1 MEGND
6 ACQIGRAAI
15 NPPIQPPTL
24 TAVYLL
30 SIPPQFWHGLLLFV
44 AAAVAG
50 AVNSVA
56 GGGTLLTFPTLIWL
70 GVPAKIANATST
82 AALWPGALS
91 SLWGYRSEMGG
102 SRAWLIRFGVVS
114 LAGGLLGAR
123 LLLNTRSEVFQ
134 ALVPYLILMASL
146 LFLAQEPISRWLRS
160 RQSSLVSRQS
170 GTVHRAAAITSL
182 PGTGL
187 SDAPPITS
195 SHHHVIT
202 PASLALGLFFQFAV
216 AVYGGY
222 FGAGIGILMLAALGL
237 MGMDQIHRMNGVKN
251 FAALCINGVAAAT
264 FIDGGAVDWPLALLM
279 AVGAILGGYAGAG
292 TARRLGPRTV
302 RRLIIA
308 IGLGIGLSMLLR
320 GR

>member
-1 MEGND
+1 
-6 ACQIGRAAI
+6 
-15 NPPIQPPTL
+15 
-24 TAVYLL
+24 LL
-30 SIPPQFWHGLLLFV
+30 VIPPQLWHWLVLFA

-56 GGGTLLTFPTLIWL
+56 GGGTLLTFPTLLWL

-82 AALWPGALS
+82 VALWPGALS
-91 SLWGYRSEMGG
+91 SLWGYRSEMAG
-102 SRAWLIRFGVVS
+102 SRAWLIRFGIVS

-123 LLLNTRSEVFQ
+123 LLLRTRSEVFE

-160 RQSSLVSRQS
+160 RQATDDRRQAVKANGARTAARSLDGDPVE
-170 GTVHRAAAITSL
+170 
-182 PGTGL
+182 
-187 SDAPPITS
+187 APSNPS
-195 SHHHVIT
+195 SHHPIVT
-202 PASLALGLFFQFAV
+202 PSSLALGLLFQFAV

-264 FIDGGAVDWPLALLM
+264 FIAGGAVDWPLALLM
-279 AVGAILGGYAGAG
+279 AAGAILGGYAGAG
-292 TARRLGPRTV
+292 TARRLGPRIV

-308 IGLGIGLSMLLR
+308 IGLGIGLFMLLR
-320 GR
+320 TR

>member
-6 ACQIGRAAI
+6 ACQIGRPAI
-15 NPPIQPPTL
+15 NPPNL
-24 TAVYLL
+24 TAVCFLAL
-30 SIPPQFWHGLLLFV
+30 HPPIWHTALLFA

-82 AALWPGALS
+82 VALWPGALS
-91 SLWGYRSEMGG
+91 SLWGYRSEMAG
-102 SRAWLIRFGVVS
+102 SRAWLIRFGTVS

-123 LLLNTRSEVFQ
+123 LLLRTRSEVFE

-146 LFLAQEPISRWLRS
+146 LFLAQEPISRWLRR
-160 RQSSLVSRQS
+160 RQASGVRRQAS
-170 GTVHRAAAITSL
+170 GVRRQTGEDLAMAVGTGPPRDDPAAAR
-182 PGTGL
+182 
-187 SDAPPITS
+187 PIRSSGHHPIRS
-195 SHHHVIT
+195 SH
-202 PASLALGLFFQFAV
+202 LAVGLLFQFAV

-264 FIDGGAVDWPLALLM
+264 FIAGGAVEWPLALLM
-279 AVGAILGGYAGAG
+279 AAGAILGGYAGAG
-292 TARRLGPRTV
+292 TARC
-302 RRLIIA
+302 
-308 IGLGIGLSMLLR
+308 
-320 GR
+320 